1 MKPIL
6 VYDFETGGLP
16 LFDQPSHDPR
26 QPHIVQ
32 LAASLIDQ
40 ETRKTIA
47 SVDLIAKPE
56 GWIIPDITTEIHGIT
71 TEHALKV
78 GVPESLIVDVLLAMW
93 RQCDFRVGHNESF
106 DARIMRIAM
115 ARFNHPTE
123 LMDAY
128 KEGPAY
134 CTCAK
139 ATAIC
144 MLPGK
149 FGYKKPK
156 LTEAYQHFLG
166 KPMEGA
172 HSASGDVDACIAVYW
187 ALNAIETTTAV
198 AA

>member
-6 VYDFETGGLP
+6 FYDFETSGLP
-16 LFDQPSHDPR
+16 LFDQPSCDPR

-32 LAASLIDQ
+32 LAASLVDQ

-47 SVDLIAKPE
+47 SVDLIAQPD

-71 TEHALKV
+71 TEHAIKV
-78 GVPESLIVDVLLAMW
+78 GVPESLIVDVLLAMH

-128 KEGPAY
+128 KEAPAY
-134 CTCAK
+134 CTCTK
-139 ATAIC
+139 ATPIC
-144 MLPGK
+144 MVAGK
-149 FGYKKPK
+149 FSGFKKPK
-156 LTEAYQHFLG
+156 LAEAYQHFMG
-166 KPMEGA
+166 EPMQNA
-172 HSASGDVDACIAVYW
+172 HSARGDVDACIAVYW
-187 ALNAIETTTAV
+187 ALNAIETAV